1 MNVSEKEG
9 GEKLE
14 ADRKQE
20 VIQVEKINLIRKAK
34 IERKEKDE
42 WAKLTTRPPSDIIT
56 KVILNKNF
64 SKQISVEEVCLLI
77 LCYSN
82 PIWENNC
89 VRIVFS
95 SYAYQLKICAPS
107 ILLDLRDYITLI
119 TWLNFK
125 VIEKL
130 C

>member
-14 ADRKQE
+14 ADRKKE

-56 KVILNKNF
+56 KVILNKKF

-77 LCYSN
+77 VCYSN

-95 SYAYQLKICAPS
+95 SYAYQLNI
-107 ILLDLRDYITLI
+107 
-119 TWLNFK
+119 
-125 VIEKL
+125 
-130 C
+130 